1 MTHDDELAIWT
12 VCRFPTDFPDK
23 FTARKSLILA
33 GRYEVTSEV
42 YVADTLA
49 AIRAQ
54 MEQMGLTP
62 LPRDPA
68 DDPIIVESW
77 I

>member
-1 MTHDDELAIWT
+1 MNELAIWT
-12 VCRFPTDFPDK
+12 VCRFPSDFPDK
-23 FTARKSLILA
+23 FTARKHLILE
-33 GRYEVTSEV
+33 GRSETTNEV

-49 AIRAQ
+49 AIREQ
-54 MEQMGLTP
+54 MAIMGLTV
-62 LPRDPA
+62 LPRDPK